1 MVGIFKA
8 NNPLNPFILFIY
20 GILLKLGWFLHPGL
34 VTAQQ
39 TDGFLF
45 KEIINRLQPAAERF
59 PIIYP
64 AITYVL
70 LFLQAIAFTKLI
82 SDQKLFQRSNYLPAM
97 SYLLITSLF
106 AEWNV
111 LSAPLV
117 INTLLIWVWAR
128 MSSLYNNNN
137 AKSTLYNIGIAIGV
151 STFFYFPALAFALLV
166 VFALIVTRPFKI
178 SEWLVAIL
186 GIITPYYFFIAW
198 LFLTDKLYSYK
209 MPALRVSAPVFQ
221 SKAVEWIAM
230 GALLLAFL
238 IGIYYIQVNL
248 RKQLVQVRKSWNLI
262 LFYLIVAV
270 FIPFINATK
279 IFEYCILTALP
290 LSAFIAAAFFYPL
303 KKWLPIVLHWLFVA
317 LVIIISYNLA

>member
-8 NNPLNPFILFIY
+8 NNPLNTFILIIY
-20 GILLKLGWFLHPGL
+20 GILLKLAWFLHPGV

-39 TDGFLF
+39 ADGFLF
-45 KEIINRLQPAAERF
+45 KEIIQRLQPVAERL
-59 PIIYP
+59 PVIYP
-64 AITYVL
+64 AITYAL
-70 LFLQAIAFTKLI
+70 LFLQAIAFNKLI
-82 SDQKLFQRSNYLPAM
+82 SDQKLFPRSNYLPAM

-106 AEWNV
+106 AEWNI
-111 LSAPLV
+111 LSSALI
-117 INTLLIWVWAR
+117 INTLLIWVWAH

-137 AKSTLYNIGIAIGV
+137 AKSTLYNIGIAIGI

-166 VFALIVTRPFKI
+166 VFVLIVTRPFKI

-198 LFLTDKLYSYK
+198 LFLSDKLYSYK
-209 MPALRVSAPVFQ
+209 IPALRVSAPVFQ
-221 SKAVEWIAM
+221 SNLFEWIAI
-230 GALLLAFL
+230 GALVLTFL
-238 IGIYYIQVNL
+238 IGAYYIQVNL

-279 IFEYCILTALP
+279 IFEYWILTALP
-290 LSAFIAAAFFYPL
+290 LSAFVAAAFLYPL
-303 KKWLPIVLHWLFVA
+303 KKWISVVLHGLLVV